1 MAAETA
7 IEVRGLRVTYGD
19 VVAVDG
25 IDLGVRTGE
34 VFAVL
39 GPNGAGKT
47 STVEHLEGFRPR
59 AGGEVRV
66 LGEDPET
73 AGAAWRGRLGVV
85 LQESSVEP
93 ELTVAEVVELY
104 AGYHER
110 PLPLDDVL
118 RLAGLTEVRDRRG
131 GRLSGGQQRR
141 VDVALALVGDPE
153 LVFLDEPTTGFDP
166 SARRATWAMIEGLRE
181 LGKTIVLTT
190 HYLEEAERLADRI
203 AVIARGRIVAEG
215 TPATLGDRDRAP
227 SRVSFTPPQDA
238 GPPPGRWDREPHGRV
253 SAQTDRPAALLAE
266 LTAWALAAGTELH
279 DLEVRRPSLEDVYL
293 GLVQEAA
300 A

>member
-1 MAAETA
+1 VTGPAV

-25 IDLGVRTGE
+25 IDLSVRAGE

-59 AGGEVRV
+59 AGGEVAV
-66 LGEDPET
+66 LGADPER
-73 AGAAWRGRLGVV
+73 AGPRWRGRLGVV

-93 ELTVAEVVELY
+93 ELTVAEVIELY
-104 AGYHER
+104 AGYHAH
-110 PLPLDDVL
+110 PLALDEVL

-153 LVFLDEPTTGFDP
+153 LLFLDEPTTGFDP
-166 SARRATWAMIEGLRE
+166 SARRATWGMIEGLRE

-227 SRVSFTPPQDA
+227 SLVSFTPPA
-238 GPPPGRWDREPHGRV
+238 GAGAPPGRWEPGPLGRL
-253 SAQTDRPAALLAE
+253 SARTDRPAALLGELAVWAQGAGAE
-266 LTAWALAAGTELH
+266 LR

-293 GLVQEAA
+293 QLVQEPAA
-300 A
+300 